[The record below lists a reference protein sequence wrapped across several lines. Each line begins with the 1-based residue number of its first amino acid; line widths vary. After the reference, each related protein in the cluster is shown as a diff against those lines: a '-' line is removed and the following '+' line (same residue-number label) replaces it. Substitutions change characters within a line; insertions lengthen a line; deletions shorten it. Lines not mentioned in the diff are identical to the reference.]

1 MLRPVFC
8 AAACSVSTDLSP
20 ILRGGVLMA
29 RARLTSD
36 EEAGLLALLSLLLG
50 LTQLGFNVLLTGT
63 HERYLFLGYPFLILA
78 TWWFARRG
86 QMGMGLAVFTI
97 SAAILNGVF
106 VLGAMQPLPGI
117 LFVVYSNAFQAALHL
132 ILLVALL
139 DAWLRIGRRSRA
151 RRPEDHWH

>member
-1 MLRPVFC
+1 MLVFLFTTAFLALRPLL
-8 AAACSVSTDLSP
+8 A
-20 ILRGGVLMA
+20 RGA
-29 RARLTSD
+29 RVRLTGD